1 MNIGITLMI
10 VGMITVFV
18 ILLII
23 IQLSNLLIKI
33 VNKVAPEEDVKPAK
47 TAARV
52 MPIAPDV
59 AMALGFTQCKKEQI
73 ASPEVFVRVLGN
85 DIAEQYEGEEV
96 RYGHERIEHVCQ
108 CPHGVQVDY

>member
-10 VGMITVFV
+10 VGMVTVFV
-18 ILLII
+18 VLVII

-52 MPIAPDV
+52 MPAWIK
-59 AMALGFTQCKKEQI
+59 C
-73 ASPEVFVRVLGN
+73 SPSGRTGRRKN
-85 DIAEQYEGEEV
+85 
-96 RYGHERIEHVCQ
+96 
-108 CPHGVQVDY
+108 

>member
-1 MNIGITLMI
+1 MDKIGLGVQLMI

-33 VNKVAPEEDVKPAK
+33 VNKIAPEENVKPAK
-47 TAARV
+47 AAAKV

-59 AMALGFTQCKKEQI
+59 VEAINQAVAKITKGKGT
-73 ASPEVFVRVLGN
+73 V
-85 DIAEQYEGEEV
+85 AEIQSL
-96 RYGHERIEHVCQ
+96 
-108 CPHGVQVDY
+108 

>member
-1 MNIGITLMI
+1 MHQFTAIQPVGWCKLHYITIIFLFFADMNIGITLMI
-10 VGMITVFV
+10 VGMVTVFAV
-18 ILLII
+18 LVII

-59 AMALGFTQCKKEQI
+59 VEAINQAVAKITGGKGT
-73 ASPEVFVRVLGN
+73 V
-85 DIAEQYEGEEV
+85 AE
-96 RYGHERIEHVCQ
+96 IKSL
-108 CPHGVQVDY
+108 

>member
-1 MNIGITLMI
+1 MHQFTAIQPVGWCKLHYITIIFLFFADMNIGITLMI
-10 VGMITVFV
+10 VGMVTVFAV
-18 ILLII
+18 LVII

-59 AMALGFTQCKKEQI
+59 VEAINQAVAKITGGQGT
-73 ASPEVFVRVLGN
+73 V
-85 DIAEQYEGEEV
+85 AE
-96 RYGHERIEHVCQ
+96 IKSL
-108 CPHGVQVDY
+108 